1 MSVEWPPSVWHGV
14 IDPNGEP
21 VSPVRCGTSRVADV
35 EQEIQ
40 EMQEVREMQKEM
52 LEL

>member
-14 IDPNGEP
+14 IDPYGEP

-40 EMQEVREMQKEM
+40 DIQEMCERQKEM